1 MFFMTTVMLLF
12 RWQQNMAVLLLF
24 MYRGKEYKNTV
35 ESMLLLL
42 RIGLVF
48 HDSSCSW
55 GFSLCVMMQMKT
67 NLVA

>member
-1 MFFMTTVMLLF
+1 MT
-12 RWQQNMAVLLLF
+12 VLLLF
-24 MYRGKEYKNTV
+24 MYQGKEYKNTV
-35 ESMLLLL
+35 ESMLILV

-48 HDSSCSW
+48 RDHSCSW